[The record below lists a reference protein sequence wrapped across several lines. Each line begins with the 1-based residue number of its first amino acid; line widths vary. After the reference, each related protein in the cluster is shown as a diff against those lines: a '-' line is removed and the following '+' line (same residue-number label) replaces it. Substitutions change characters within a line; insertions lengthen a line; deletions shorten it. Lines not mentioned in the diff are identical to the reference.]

1 MSARPPSRVAPN
13 TKPPIDEDTTPPAQR
28 SLRWAKDLLTR
39 PIAIEK
45 RHNQLHVVLIEPVR
59 APGADEPK
67 SLSLQMRDELR
78 ARLLVHDPATQTV
91 RHLYVVYKELGSNGW
106 GGVEALPPQLLEKAV
121 AEAEMMLNEDTSP
134 LLEKL
139 VARLRE
145 AHTAAV
151 THAAELLEAQPERW
165 EAPAVPEV
173 SETTHEEWELM
184 ERSWIGTVPSGLELP
199 ERDR

>member
-1 MSARPPSRVAPN
+1 VAPH
-13 TKPPIDEDTTPPAQR
+13 TQPSTDEEAPAGGNAQR

-39 PIAIEK
+39 PIGLEK
-45 RHNQLHVVLIEPVR
+45 RDNQLHVVLIDPVR
-59 APGADEPK
+59 PLGADAPK
-67 SLSLQMRDELR
+67 SLPLQMRDELR

-106 GGVEALPPQLLEKAV
+106 PGVDVLAPPLLERAL
-121 AEAEMMLNEDTSP
+121 AEAEMMLSEDPSP

-145 AHTAAV
+145 AHAAAEL
-151 THAAELLEAQPERW
+151 HAAELLEANPPRW

-184 ERSWIGTVPSGLELP
+184 ERSWIGTVPSGLHQQEREL
-199 ERDR
+199 